1 MFKAFYDNF
10 IFNSQDV
17 EKKRTYL
24 YQYNDENFRLVSM
37 KVPTKAKGFEEIKQ
51 KSDFVKHAEKH
62 EVDRISLSR
71 TKKNIRELAFC
82 NDFKYFATITVSSER
97 CDRYS
102 LDDCQN
108 LLKKKFRYCQDLAR
122 RDGLKFKYL
131 FITEKHKDGAFHFHR
146 SCQFCSFS
154 VL

>member
-24 YQYNDENFRLVSM
+24 YQYNDENFRVVSM
-37 KVPTKAKGFEEIKQ
+37 KVQTKSKGFEEIK
-51 KSDFVKHAEKH
+51 KKEDFVKHAEKH

-71 TKKNIRELAFC
+71 TKKNIRELALC

-122 RDGLKFKYL
+122 KDGLKFKYL
-131 FITEKHKDGAFHFHR
+131 FITERHKDRCF
-146 SCQFCSFS
+146 SFS
-154 VL
+154 RFS

>member
-1 MFKAFYDNF
+1 MLKAFYDKF

-17 EKKRTYL
+17 EKKKTYL
-24 YQYNDENFRLVSM
+24 YQYNDIQFRIVSM
-37 KVPTKAKGFEEIKQ
+37 KVATKCKGFEEIKQ
-51 KSDFVKHAEKH
+51 ENDFVKHAEKH

-71 TKKNIRELAFC
+71 TKRNIRELALC
-82 NDFKYFATITVSSER
+82 NDFKFFATLTVSSAR

-102 LDDCQN
+102 LDDCQS

-122 RDGLKFKYL
+122 KIGLKFKYL

-146 SCQFCSFS
+146 ISQLYS
-154 VL
+154 